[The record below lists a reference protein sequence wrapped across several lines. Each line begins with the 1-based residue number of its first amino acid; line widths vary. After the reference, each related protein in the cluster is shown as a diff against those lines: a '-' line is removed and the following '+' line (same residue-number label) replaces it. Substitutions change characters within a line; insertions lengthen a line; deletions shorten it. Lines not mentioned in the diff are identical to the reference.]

1 MARFGR
7 KDLREN
13 AFAHLTS
20 NLFKV
25 DVHVISFHVLRASRC
40 LQTELLAKLFL
51 HLILIKDVGENDLL
65 VLWNVS
71 DKNPRGREQQ

>member
-1 MARFGR
+1 MAGFGR

-25 DVHVISFHVLRASRC
+25 DIHVISFHVLRARN
-40 LQTELLAKLFL
+40 A
-51 HLILIKDVGENDLL
+51 
-65 VLWNVS
+65 
-71 DKNPRGREQQ
+71 RGRHRVRVSATCEYVRVVTACGSAPRA